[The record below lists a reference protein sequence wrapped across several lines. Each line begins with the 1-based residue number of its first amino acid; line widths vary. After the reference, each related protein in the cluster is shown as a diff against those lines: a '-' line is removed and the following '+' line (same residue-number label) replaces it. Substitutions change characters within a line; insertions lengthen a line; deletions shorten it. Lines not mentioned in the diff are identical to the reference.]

1 MKRISVVIA
10 DDHAVL
16 RTGLRMMIDAE
27 PDMKTLGEAADGAG
41 LLEIVRKKQPDVALV
56 DFTMPETD
64 AIQMIGQVV
73 KEHPQTRVVVLT
85 MHEDALYLDA
95 ALAAGASGY
104 VVKSAADS
112 EVLSAIRAVHGGR
125 TFVDAGQT
133 RAGGDAG
140 SGRATA
146 GVTRQPLSRR
156 ERQVLV
162 LVGQGHTNKEVA
174 AQIGVGEKT
183 VETYRARVA
192 EKLDLHSRADF
203 VRYALDRGLLTA
215 GGERTKLPDR

>member
-1 MKRISVVIA
+1 MKRICVVIA
-10 DDHAVL
+10 DDHAVV

-41 LLEIVRKKQPDVALV
+41 LLQIVRTQEPDVALV
-56 DFTMPETD
+56 DFSMPQTD
-64 AIQMIGQVV
+64 AIRMIGQIVH
-73 KEHPQTRVVVLT
+73 EHPRTRVVVLT

-104 VVKSAADS
+104 VVKSAADV
-112 EVLSAIRAVHGGR
+112 EVLSAIRAVHSGR
-125 TFVDAGQT
+125 TFVDAGKT
-133 RAGGDAG
+133 GAGANAG
-140 SGRATA
+140 SRRATA
-146 GVTRQPLSRR
+146 GVTRQALSRR

-162 LVGQGHTNKEVA
+162 LVGQGHTNREVA

-203 VRYALDRGLLTA
+203 VRCALELGLLTD
-215 GGERTKLPDR
+215 GGGRTKLPDR

>member
-56 DFTMPETD
+56 DFTMPETN
-64 AIQMIGQVV
+64 AIQMIGQIV

-203 VRYALDRGLLTA
+203 VRYALDLGLLTA
-215 GGERTKLPDR
+215 GGERTKRPDR

>member
-27 PDMKTLGEAADGAG
+27 PDMKALGEAADGAG

-64 AIQMIGQVV
+64 AIQMIGQIV
-73 KEHPQTRVVVLT
+73 KEHPRTRVVVLT

-203 VRYALDRGLLTA
+203 VRYALDLGLLTA

>member
-156 ERQVLV
+156 ERQVLA

-203 VRYALDRGLLTA
+203 VRYALDLGLLTT
-215 GGERTKLPDR
+215 ERTKLPDR

>member
-64 AIQMIGQVV
+64 AIQMIGQIV

-203 VRYALDRGLLTA
+203 VRYALDLGLLTA

>member
-27 PDMKTLGEAADGAG
+27 PDMKTLGEAGDGAG

-64 AIQMIGQVV
+64 AIQMIGQIV

-203 VRYALDRGLLTA
+203 VRYALDLGLLTA

>member
-56 DFTMPETD
+56 DFTMPETN
-64 AIQMIGQVV
+64 AIQMIGQIV

-203 VRYALDRGLLTA
+203 VRYALDLGLLTA

>member
-1 MKRISVVIA
+1 MKRITVVIA

-27 PDMKTLGEAADGAG
+27 PDMKALGEAGDGAG
-41 LLEIVRKKQPDVALV
+41 LLEIVRKQEPDVALV
-56 DFTMPETD
+56 DFSMPETD
-64 AIQMIGQVV
+64 AIRMIGQIV
-73 KEHPQTRVVVLT
+73 KEHPRTHVVVLT

-95 ALAAGASGY
+95 TLAAGASGY
-104 VVKSAADS
+104 VVKSAADV
-112 EVLSAIRAVHGGR
+112 EVLSAIRAVHSGR
-125 TFVDAGQT
+125 TFVDAAKT
-133 RAGGDAG
+133 EAGANAG
-140 SGRATA
+140 SRRATA
-146 GVTRQPLSRR
+146 GVTRQALSRR

-203 VRYALDRGLLTA
+203 VRCALDLGLLTD
-215 GGERTKLPDR
+215 GGGRTKLPDR

>member
-41 LLEIVRKKQPDVALV
+41 LLEIVRKKEPDVALV

-64 AIQMIGQVV
+64 AIQMIGQIV
-73 KEHPQTRVVVLT
+73 KEHPRTRVVVLT

-125 TFVDAGQT
+125 TFVDAGKT
-133 RAGGDAG
+133 RAGGDGG
-140 SGRATA
+140 SPRATA
-146 GVTRQPLSRR
+146 GVTRRALSRR

-162 LVGQGHTNKEVA
+162 LVGQGYTNKEVA

-203 VRYALDRGLLTA
+203 VRYALDLGLLTA
-215 GGERTKLPDR
+215 GEGRTKLPDR

>member
-41 LLEIVRKKQPDVALV
+41 LLEIVRKKEPDVALV

-64 AIQMIGQVV
+64 AIQMIGQIV

-203 VRYALDRGLLTA
+203 VRYALDLGLLTA